1 MTDLFSLAGRSALVT
16 GASSGLG
23 RHFALTLAEAGAD
36 VALAARRRDRLEAL
50 AREVEALGRRAVP
63 VAMDVADERSVVEG
77 VASAWQG
84 LGGIDVLVNNAGVS
98 VPKFALETSAEEWH
112 RVLDANLTGAF
123 LVTREVARRM
133 AERGQGGAIV
143 NNASA
148 VAFKVM
154 KGLAS
159 YAASKAGLIQLTQ
172 ALALEF
178 ARDKIR
184 VNAIAPGPIATE
196 ALAGVGQDILDR
208 VMATMCVPR
217 IGQPEDLVGALLFLA
232 SDMSAWMSGQVLVVD
247 GGTIMMG

>member
-36 VALAARRRDRLEAL
+36 VALAARRKDRLEAL

-77 VASAWQG
+77 VAAAWQG
-84 LGGIDVLVNNAGVS
+84 LGGIDVVVNNAGVS
-98 VPKFALETSAEEWH
+98 VPKFALETSAEEWR

-148 VAFKVM
+148 IAFKVM

-184 VNAIAPGPIATE
+184 VNAIAPGYVLTDLNREFFATPQGAKLIE
-196 ALAGVGQDILDR
+196 RIPERRLGRMEELD
-208 VMATMCVPR
+208 
-217 IGQPEDLVGALLFLA
+217 GALLLLA
-232 SDMSAWMSGQVLVVD
+232 SDAGAYMTGSVILVD
-247 GGTIMMG
+247 GGLSLN